1 MTRQPYFLRPRV
13 AREVFDQ
20 KVWSQSGRKG
30 EGHWGETLK
39 NTKTTVCFVV
49 EAMTHRRPLVL

>member
-1 MTRQPYFLRPRV
+1 MTRQPRV
-13 AREVFDQ
+13 AREWRIR
-20 KVWSQSGRKG
+20 KVSSQSGRKG

-39 NTKTTVCFVV
+39 NTKTTVCFVI